1 VPLCYTSGPSI
12 HAALTRAAPVD
23 ERFSIV
29 GADLLKGSARRRAMH
44 DHAAVSPFAPAKSML
59 ARPVETT
66 AAFGGR

>member
-1 VPLCYTSGPSI
+1 
-12 HAALTRAAPVD
+12 
-23 ERFSIV
+23 
-29 GADLLKGSARRRAMH
+29 MH